1 MAGASGRGAVET
13 LYMVNTRVGGQP
25 PRSGTAPH
33 GGKNWSEVC
42 QWVQQPDGS
51 VRTSGGS
58 AAAPFPA
65 RSGGGS
71 GLPVS
76 PQPQRAFRPQRGPH
90 GADGGGGGGA
100 RALAGR
106 RASSKGGAC
115 TGDLLSPQGLYRDR
129 GIKSGSG
136 SSRGCS
142 TGTSRS
148 ATSRSSSRD
157 ALARDGDVSSRGSS
171 GWETCTNSS
180 EHSRPNTPPANALVA
195 TAAAKDL
202 FMPEPVRTSHPGI
215 LEEHVQTPPA
225 PEPAAGTEGTSFVA
239 AVESLAVSVPLTP
252 GMSLG
257 RDPCGRDR
265 DKHAERGVWS
275 VAPLANYLK
284 VVAVQI
290 DKNMTDRRTPSA
302 ERLDAFISRLVANTK
317 RQLKHAPKRE
327 RKSLQDLFSKGF
339 QGFWNFTLNEKVT
352 ATTPEDLKWVL
363 ISLIE
368 NLVGDFNLSP
378 SIL

>member
-1 MAGASGRGAVET
+1 
-13 LYMVNTRVGGQP
+13 
-25 PRSGTAPH
+25 
-33 GGKNWSEVC
+33 
-42 QWVQQPDGS
+42 
-51 VRTSGGS
+51 
-58 AAAPFPA
+58 
-65 RSGGGS
+65 
-71 GLPVS
+71 
-76 PQPQRAFRPQRGPH
+76 
-90 GADGGGGGGA
+90 
-100 RALAGR
+100 
-106 RASSKGGAC
+106 
-115 TGDLLSPQGLYRDR
+115 
-129 GIKSGSG
+129 
-136 SSRGCS
+136 
-142 TGTSRS
+142 
-148 ATSRSSSRD
+148 
-157 ALARDGDVSSRGSS
+157 
-171 GWETCTNSS
+171 
-180 EHSRPNTPPANALVA
+180 
-195 TAAAKDL
+195 
-202 FMPEPVRTSHPGI
+202 MPEPVRTSHPGI
-215 LEEHVQTPPA
+215 LEEHEQTPPA
-225 PEPAAGTEGTSFVA
+225 AEPAGGTDGTSFVA
-239 AVESLAVSVPLTP
+239 AVESLAASVPLTP

-290 DKNMTDRRTPSA
+290 DKNMTDRRTPTA

-327 RKSLQDLFSKGF
+327 RKNLQDLFSKGF